1 MKMTNLNL
9 LETLCK
15 DEKSINEELY
25 TSGPY
30 WKYKN
35 EKAIYQIKKNL

>member
-1 MKMTNLNL
+1 MKNIKL
-9 LETLCK
+9 LQTLSD
-15 DEKSINEELY
+15 DEKSKNSGLY
-25 TSGPY
+25 SSGPY